1 MSRPRILAAI
11 PTALAALVALA
22 LVVAL
27 PVAQVPTAQA
37 ERACCCPR
45 DAECRCPDHGDAGG
59 STAVRACGGWT
70 IRMVT
75 PSLIAIAAAPLAVV
89 STVPA
94 ERPAVCLP
102 LPAPRP
108 APWPP
113 RPDAPS

>member
-94 ERPAVCLP
+94 ERPAVCMP

-108 APWPP
+108 APRPP